1 MMKRHGS
8 LSVLVG
14 PVVLAMLVLVR
25 PCAPATTP
33 TPKPPGALL
42 PAAIPVATPVQAAEA
57 MPRPSDAGMLRAP
70 EPSPKRGGILKW
82 GGLANSTLY
91 DLHQTGTIANMGPQA
106 PMYDLLVQADPVNW
120 NVIIPDLAKSWKVAD
135 DGLTYTFYLREGV
148 KFHDGA
154 PLTAEDVVAS
164 FNHIIFPPP
173 GVISPRRGLFEA
185 VKEVVATEELMVEF
199 RLKEPSGFLLR
210 AIAAG
215 FNVIV
220 RKKTL
225 EENNYDLRRVSAYP
239 GSGPFRH
246 KSLEPGVVR
255 KLERNPDY
263 WNAEL
268 PYLDGIEVFHLE
280 FGPKTGAACLAHTI
294 DFCWGIDPISERK
307 AKNIKGLNTTR
318 IYPTAPFGLF
328 LNFKTKPFDDVR
340 VRRAINLVLDKAA
353 LVDAVAESVGVVRA
367 GWVLPTDPFFKEY
380 WEKVKEQPGWRSPT
394 AEDIAEAKRLMKEAG
409 YEHGI
414 KGLDF
419 VVRDIPFQIAWAPI
433 VQDIL
438 KRELKIESNIRQVAS
453 GVWYEEASGGRYDL
467 TIYAFGVTLPHVAD
481 YWANWMK
488 TQGGY
493 NFIPYSNPEFD
504 AIVAATARESDS
516 VKLRELMEQGIK
528 ILDRDIPNIV
538 FASAFIPI
546 AWWDNVKG
554 HGTATKGANFWEGMR
569 NEIWWLAK

>member
-1 MMKRHGS
+1 MKAWPNFSLRFGS
-8 LSVLVG
+8 LVL
-14 PVVLAMLVLVR
+14 LILSMAI
-25 PCAPATTP
+25 PCAPAATP
-33 TPKPPGALL
+33 TPVPTPTAAPSPGADPTLR
-42 PAAIPVATPVQAAEA
+42 PA
-57 MPRPSDAGMLRAP
+57 DAGMLRAP
-70 EPSPKRGGILKW
+70 ESSPKRGGILKW

-106 PMYDLLVQADPVNW
+106 PMYDLLVQLDPVTW
-120 NVIIPDLAKSWKVAD
+120 NIIIPDLAKSWKVSE

-154 PLTAEDVVAS
+154 PLTAEDVAAS
-164 FNHIIFPPP
+164 FNQIVFPPA
-173 GVISPRRGLFEA
+173 GVISPRRGLFDA
-185 VKEVVATEELMVEF
+185 VKEVVATDDLTVEF
-199 RLKEPSGFLLR
+199 RLAEPRGYLLR
-210 AIAAG
+210 AIATG

-225 EENNYDLRRVSAYP
+225 EENNYDLRRVAVYP
-239 GSGPFRH
+239 GTGPFRH

-263 WNAEL
+263 WNREL

-294 DFCWGIDPISERK
+294 DFCWGIDPVSEKK
-307 AKNIKGLNTTR
+307 AQNIKGLTTAR
-318 IYPTAPFGLF
+318 IYPHAPFGLF

-353 LVDAVAESVGVVRA
+353 LIDAVGESVGVVPA
-367 GWVLPTDPFFKEY
+367 GWLLPTDPLFQEY
-380 WEKVKEQPGWRSPT
+380 WQKVKEQPGWRSPT

-409 YEHGI
+409 YEQGI

-419 VVRDIPFQIAWAPI
+419 VVRDIPFQLAWAPM

-488 TQGGY
+488 TGGGY

-504 AIVAATARESDS
+504 AIVAATARESDP
-516 VKLRELMEQGIK
+516 VKLRELIDQGIK
-528 ILDRDIPNIV
+528 ILDREVPNIV
-538 FASAFIPI
+538 FASAFIPV

-569 NEIWWLAK
+569 DEIWWLAK